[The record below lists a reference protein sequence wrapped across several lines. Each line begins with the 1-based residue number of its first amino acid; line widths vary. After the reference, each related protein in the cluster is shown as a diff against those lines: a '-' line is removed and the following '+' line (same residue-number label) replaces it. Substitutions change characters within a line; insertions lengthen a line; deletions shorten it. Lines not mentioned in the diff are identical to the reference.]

1 MKVGSGDQAATLKEN
16 EDVYKRINKNI
27 EKKIILK
34 EKEIKTI
41 DDMYEKKIAQTHF
54 EGEDQFSQAL
64 ERNNQ
69 RILSES
75 SVFEEKIK
83 SYQDRLKKVQD
94 TVTKEEVTLQTT
106 SNEKLKEMKNQK
118 EASFQEQYFAIQDNQ
133 SAIINENQASVRDNE
148 TRSRNEKILLENN
161 ASYEINALTADL
173 NTKSANNEKNFRST
187 LDNDVRL
194 HMAEVNTQKQELKKL
209 MTIDV
214 EKNNRLSNEVKIANK
229 GQLDFQEA
237 HQKDMLTQRDNDFK
251 IRYTNM
257 VKEHNSILDNLSAKF
272 EEDARKIK
280 FTTSEDKKIL
290 DSRSDDSFYRVS
302 TINPKLSDDQKTV
315 TVHIPVAEYE
325 KENINIS
332 TRGRSI
338 KITLSRKYTDSLNAD
353 DGSLNKTTRSELFSK
368 ELATNDLLS
377 SKDITQS
384 YKDGILSF
392 KIKKA

>member
-64 ERNNQ
+64 DRNNQ

-194 HMAEVNTQKQELKKL
+194 HMAEVNTQKQEVKKL
-209 MTIDV
+209 MTIDA

-272 EEDARKIK
+272 DEDARRIK
-280 FTTSEDKKIL
+280 LTTSEDKKIL
-290 DSRSDDSFYRVS
+290 DSRSDDSFYKVS
-302 TINPKLSDDQKTV
+302 TINPKLSEDQKTV

>member
-64 ERNNQ
+64 DRNNQ

-209 MTIDV
+209 MTIDA

-302 TINPKLSDDQKTV
+302 TINPKLSEDQKTV